1 MGRARELSLLYLP
14 SLMQSH
20 TDCSVISGHIDC
32 IVVVT
37 DLTSLVMRACLRV
50 PFSHSTI
57 PYITILNLRSLAALL
72 DAPLRFV
79 AFLEEVLFTFG
90 LAAAAYEP
98 TGLVLWE
105 GEA

>member
-1 MGRARELSLLYLP
+1 M
-14 SLMQSH
+14 
-20 TDCSVISGHIDC
+20 
-32 IVVVT
+32 
-37 DLTSLVMRACLRV
+37 
-50 PFSHSTI
+50 
-57 PYITILNLRSLAALL
+57 YITILNLRSLAVLL

-98 TGLVLWE
+98 TDLVLWE